1 MIDPDYVPHN
11 KVSGANYK
19 FGKKEEKLHIEI
31 LTRAGYN
38 IREATSYEDRY
49 EKVDY
54 WMVDKHGKEY
64 GVDAKVASPVS
75 GDFCISCT
83 RDNRLG
89 DRVSYFSFRIDNS
102 LHFVRRD
109 DIQKKLSAGHY
120 IVRPSHQKT
129 SYGKEATNSYFYLN
143 PNQVLEMSCKQVHI
157 Q

>member
-11 KVSGANYK
+11 NISGANYK
-19 FGKKEEKLHIEI
+19 FGKKEEKVHIDI

-38 IREATSYEDRY
+38 VRPATSYEDRF

-54 WMVDKHGKEY
+54 WMIDKHGKEH
-64 GVDAKVASPVS
+64 GVDAKVASPET
-75 GDFCISCT
+75 GNFCISCT

-89 DRVSYFSFRIDNS
+89 NNVIYFSFRIGNF
-102 LHFVRRD
+102 LYFVRRD

-129 SYGKEATNSYFYLN
+129 DYGKEATNSYFYLT
-143 PNQVLEMSCKQVHI
+143 PNQVTEMQCKQI
-157 Q
+157 KF